1 MCGIAGLISHP
12 KHFSRNQLEGMIGSL
27 MHRGPDG
34 VHTWTNSGETAHLGH
49 SRLSVIDLSSAAA
62 QPMHFRDRFTI
73 VHNGEIYNY
82 LELKSILQQ
91 KGYQFQ
97 TGSDTEVIL
106 AAFECWGSDCL
117 KQFDGMFAFAI
128 WDEREKRLFAARD
141 RFGQK
146 PFYYTLQEHDKA
158 FAFAS
163 EIKAFKGMGWLSDYN
178 ERQLLLFLSNG
189 FTNDPAEPIN
199 TFYKSIFQLPPAH
212 FLWFSTEHPNET
224 LQIKSWWD
232 LDKERH
238 DNIKDEEAIEKF
250 RELFQQSVNR
260 AFRSDIPVG
269 TCLSGGL
276 DSSSIVAISNTLGDK
291 RNSYKVFSAVFPSF
305 EKDESKYS
313 GIVAKQ
319 FNLEQ
324 FSVNVMNLADEFDSF
339 LYHQDEPVASAG
351 VYAQYKVFE
360 LARNNGIRVLLD
372 GQGADEI
379 LAGYSKYIHWF
390 LQEMWM
396 SNKRVFRKEKSALK
410 ANGQSFTW
418 GWKNYVAAVLPAQT
432 AVQLEKRALRKIRSS
447 DHFNPDFIRKNHD
460 HDLIYKPFVA
470 KLNDVLYFNACQG
483 GLQELLRY
491 ADRNSMAHGCEVRP
505 PFLNH
510 ELVEFTFSLP
520 STLKIRDSYSKWILR
535 KSMEKNLPAE
545 ITWRKDKVGFEPPQ
559 EKWMGEKRM
568 QELIKEARSFLVQE
582 KILNDSVLNKKIQ
595 PHGSHAADS
604 FDWRYL
610 SAAKWLQNR

>member
-12 KHFSRNQLEGMIGSL
+12 KHFSRDQLERMIGSL
-27 MHRGPDG
+27 SHRGPDG
-34 VHTWTNSGETAHLGH
+34 MRTWSNPNETAQLGH
-49 SRLSVIDLSSAAA
+49 SRLAVIDLSSSAA
-62 QPMHFRDRFTI
+62 QPMHFHDRFTI

-82 LELKSILQQ
+82 LELKLILRQ

-97 TGSDTEVIL
+97 TSSDTEVIL
-106 AAFECWGSDCL
+106 AAFDCWGADCL
-117 KQFDGMFAFAI
+117 NQFDGMFAFAI
-128 WDEREKRLFAARD
+128 WDEKEKRLFAARD

-146 PFYYTLQEHDKA
+146 PFYYSLHEHDRA

-163 EIKAFKGMGWLSDYN
+163 EIKAFKGLGWLSDVN

-189 FTNDPAEPIN
+189 FTNDPAEQIN

-212 FLWFSTEHPNET
+212 YLWFNAEKANEM
-224 LQIKSWWD
+224 LLIKSWWD
-232 LDKERH
+232 LDKERY

-250 RELFQQSVNR
+250 TELFQQSMIR
-260 AFRSDIPVG
+260 TFRSDIPVG

-276 DSSSIVAISNTLGDK
+276 DSSSIVAMSSTLHDK
-291 RNSYKVFSAVFPSF
+291 RNSYKVFSAVFPGF
-305 EKDESKYS
+305 EKDESIYS
-313 GIVAKQ
+313 GIVARQ
-319 FNLEQ
+319 FDLEQ
-324 FSVNVMNLADEFDSF
+324 FSVNVTNLADEFDTF
-339 LYHQDEPVASAG
+339 LNHQDEPVASAG
-351 VYAQYKVFE
+351 VFAQYKVFE
-360 LARNNGIRVLLD
+360 LAKNKGIRVLLD

-396 SNKRVFRKEKSALK
+396 SNRRIFKKEKSALK
-410 ANGQSFTW
+410 ANGQSFSW

-432 AVQLEKRALRKIRSS
+432 AVQLEKRALRRIRTS
-447 DHFNPDFIRKNHD
+447 DHFNRDFVKKNHD

-470 KLNDVLYFNACQG
+470 KLNDMLYFNACQG

-491 ADRNSMAHGCEVRP
+491 ADRNSMAHGCEVRL

-510 ELVEFTFSLP
+510 ELVEFIFSLP
-520 STLKIRDSYSKWILR
+520 STLKIRDGYSKWILR
-535 KSMEKNLPAE
+535 KSMEKILPAE

-568 QELIKEARSFLVQE
+568 QELIREARSFLVKE
-582 KILNDSVLNKKIQ
+582 EILNDGVLGKKIQ
-595 PHGSHAADS
+595 PHGSHAADG

-610 SAAKWLQNR
+610 SAAKWLRNR